1 VKRSKRYREVAALVD
16 REKLYSPYEAV
27 QLVKETARARFD
39 ETVEVAF
46 RLGVDPRKADQVVRG
61 TISLPH
67 GTGRQV
73 RVAVFA
79 AGEKA
84 REALEAGADVVGAQ
98 DLVERVQQ
106 GFLDFDA
113 AVATPEMMPAVGRL
127 GKILGPRGLM
137 PNPKAGTV
145 TSEVGKAVREIKAGK
160 VEYRTDRYGNVHV
173 AIGKASFTP
182 RQLLE
187 NFIAAAEEIIRAK
200 PPAAKGKYI
209 RRVTLATTMGPGIRV
224 DPARLREV
232 PEELAS

>member
-1 VKRSKRYREVAALVD
+1 MKRGKRYRQAAALVD
-16 REKLYSPYEAV
+16 RERLYSPAEAV
-27 QLVKETARARFD
+27 RLVKETATARFD

-61 TISLPH
+61 TVSLPH
-67 GTGRQV
+67 GTGKQV

-98 DLVERVQQ
+98 DLVEKVQQ

-145 TSEVGKAVREIKAGK
+145 TSEVGKAIREIKAGR
-160 VEYRTDRYGNVHV
+160 VEYRTDRYGNVHLV
-173 AIGKASFTP
+173 IGKASFSP

-187 NFIAAAEEIIRAK
+187 NFLAACEEIVRAK
-200 PPAAKGKYI
+200 PAAAKGKYI
-209 RRVTLATTMGPGIRV
+209 RRVTVSTSMGPGIRV
-224 DPARLREV
+224 DPARLREI